1 MMAAFL
7 YLGAGIGI
15 SMYRFVNKVIGK
27 RQKEEPLTKKNTIH
41 NWNGGT

>member
-27 RQKEEPLTKKNTIH
+27 RQKEEPLTKGSVTT
-41 NWNGGT
+41 NG